1 LSKKFSY
8 RKRYVK
14 NKNRKLLLKR
24 AHNAKNDDLINQ
36 IVESVN
42 TSGVVHNETVNENT
56 VTNELLIPQDNQTQQ
71 ASSSN
76 ISIFKIN
83 KKSKTNKTISNNPLT
98 NYFHVIPKNIDTN
111 NHSSQESNLS
121 VILAS
126 IENKMQTED
135 DVDKERKIISI
146 KNSLQ
151 NEFLQLQIP
160 KSLSRRSLNPS
171 SSSENIIEFNDENRT
186 N

>member
-1 LSKKFSY
+1 
-8 RKRYVK
+8 
-14 NKNRKLLLKR
+14 
-24 AHNAKNDDLINQ
+24 
-36 IVESVN
+36 
-42 TSGVVHNETVNENT
+42 
-56 VTNELLIPQDNQTQQ
+56 
-71 ASSSN
+71 
-76 ISIFKIN
+76 
-83 KKSKTNKTISNNPLT
+83 
-98 NYFHVIPKNIDTN
+98 
-111 NHSSQESNLS
+111 
-121 VILAS
+121 
-126 IENKMQTED
+126 MQTED

>member
-71 ASSSN
+71 ASSSV
-76 ISIFKIN
+76 ISTFK
-83 KKSKTNKTISNNPLT
+83 
-98 NYFHVIPKNIDTN
+98 
-111 NHSSQESNLS
+111 
-121 VILAS
+121 
-126 IENKMQTED
+126 
-135 DVDKERKIISI
+135 
-146 KNSLQ
+146 
-151 NEFLQLQIP
+151 
-160 KSLSRRSLNPS
+160 
-171 SSSENIIEFNDENRT
+171 
-186 N
+186 

>member
-1 LSKKFSY
+1 M
-8 RKRYVK
+8 
-14 NKNRKLLLKR
+14 
-24 AHNAKNDDLINQ
+24 AAIHNQWKYW
-36 IVESVN
+36 
-42 TSGVVHNETVNENT
+42 
-56 VTNELLIPQDNQTQQ
+56 TNELLIPQDNQTQQ